1 MFPAMTLA
9 RRTAIIAAAA
19 GAAGLVTACGT
30 AADPGAAPTKTV
42 TATVPATT
50 SPSVVNAPSPTATT
64 GSGTTAAAAG
74 PGPCTPADL
83 QASLGQG
90 GAAAG
95 TFYQLVV
102 LTNTSGSACTLYG
115 YPGVSFVTGQG
126 GSVLG
131 APATRNAL
139 IPDTLVTLSS
149 GAAASAL
156 VGVADTGNFPPTA
169 CKPGKADWLQ
179 IYPPGSFG
187 ALYVQLGDSVCT
199 RPGQKYMTVTAV
211 QAGTSNSF

>member
-9 RRTAIIAAAA
+9 RRAAIVAAAA

-30 AADPGAAPTKTV
+30 AAAPGAAPTKTV
-42 TATVPATT
+42 TATAAATG
-50 SPSVVNAPSPTATT
+50 SPSAASSPSPTPAAAGGTT
-64 GSGTTAAAAG
+64 GAAAG
-74 PGPCTPADL
+74 PGACVSSDL
-83 QASLGQG
+83 QASIGQG

-95 TFYQLVV
+95 TFYQLIV

-126 GSVLG
+126 GAVIG

-149 GAAASAL
+149 GGTASAL
-156 VGVADTGNFPPTA
+156 VGVADTGNFPPSV

-179 IYPPGSFG
+179 IYPPGAFG
-187 ALYVQLGDSVCT
+187 ALYVQLGSSVCT
-199 RPGQKYMTVTAV
+199 RPGEKFMTVTAV
-211 QAGTSNSF
+211 HAGSTNSF